1 MGFGT
6 KAGLSTTSERSERL
20 SEQEPVHFLGRTLS
34 WLRWIIIAATLV
46 ITLLWPVQGRIGHSI
61 WQLIAAFACYNLLVE
76 LLRLRVARLRSF
88 AWVPVPDLLAC
99 ALIYFLDYDPGGPTF
114 VYWYLALITAAATLS
129 LRGTVGYTVA
139 VIAAVAAIAPSLP
152 GWTPEITE
160 LRQLTSRLVIM
171 ALVGVGTAILA
182 RRLALEY
189 EQTRSMRDRA
199 EQLAEL
205 DRLRNEFISSV
216 SHDLRTPL
224 TALRAGLGMLEAQQT
239 EPIKPDIQRLWG
251 NSKRNVERLGMFI
264 DDLLALNQLKAGTL
278 QLNRET
284 VDMRDLVMD
293 AVASVDV
300 LLKQK
305 EQVSD
310 VDLPVPLLV
319 DVDSWRMEQV
329 LVNILANGHRHTP
342 RTTSIRIG
350 GHVSDKHVL
359 LSIRD
364 NGPGIPEHELTAIFE
379 RFHRGPSNEPGS
391 GLGLAIAKAIVEL
404 HGGTIWVE
412 SKPGEGAAFYI
423 KLPQVL
429 DNNQEHTELSLLKRE
444 EAEAR

>member
-1 MGFGT
+1 MTLGT
-6 KAGLSTTSERSERL
+6 KVLPVVSHDQEGQLL
-20 SEQEPVHFLGRTLS
+20 PQEPVHFLGRTLS
-34 WLRWIIIAATLV
+34 WLRWVIIAATLI

-139 VIAAVAAIAPSLP
+139 VIAAVGAIAPSLP

-239 EPIKPDIQRLWG
+239 EPIKPDVQRLWG
-251 NSKRNVERLGMFI
+251 NAKRNVERLGMFI

-278 QLNRET
+278 QLNRESL
-284 VDMRDLVMD
+284 DLRDVVANAL
-293 AVASVDV
+293 ASVSV
-300 LLKQK
+300 LIQQK
-305 EQVSD
+305 NQVLE
-310 VDLPVPLLV
+310 VDLPVPLLI
-319 DVDSWRMEQV
+319 DADPWRIEQV
-329 LVNILANGHRHTP
+329 IVNVLANAHRHTP
-342 RTTSIRIG
+342 EATTIVITG
-350 GHVSDKHVL
+350 QCSDRSVL
-359 LSIRD
+359 LSMRD
-364 NGPGIPEHELTAIFE
+364 DGLGIAPEELEAIFE
-379 RFHRGPSNEPGS
+379 RFHRGPTSESGS

-404 HGGTIWVE
+404 HGGTMWAE
-412 SKPGEGAAFYI
+412 SKLGMGSTFSIRLPSLPHQAEQRGEKA
-423 KLPQVL
+423 L
-429 DNNQEHTELSLLKRE
+429 
-444 EAEAR
+444 